1 MLGQGDTAA
10 AAGGCLVN
18 THIATIVLGVG
29 VTLLGAGVPVVSA
42 GVATLQ
48 PTIFIRTVADGLTL
62 GICGVGWTVG
72 RALVV
77 TRL

>member
-1 MLGQGDTAA
+1 MSFR
-10 AAGGCLVN
+10 
-18 THIATIVLGVG
+18 

-62 GICGVGWTVG
+62 GICGVGGTVG

>member
-1 MLGQGDTAA
+1 MAFVA
-10 AAGGCLVN
+10 LVY
-18 THIATIVLGVG
+18 THVATFKLIVP
-29 VTLLGAGVPVVSA
+29 VTLMGAGVPVVSA

-62 GICGVGWTVG
+62 GICGVRGTVD